1 MIKKRILKI
10 ILKICLAILLS
21 LILVITGY
29 LGYVLLSYS
38 RIEDNLPLTPI
49 SVNTDEKIE
58 NGKTYT
64 AFIQNLGFGAYTQ
77 NFTFFMDGGTESWA
91 ESEESVIECINKGI
105 ETAKAYSPDFLM
117 FQEVDFDSI
126 QIHNETPFFYII

>member
-1 MIKKRILKI
+1 MAKKDIRTALKVFI
-10 ILKICLAILLS
+10 GTILAI
-21 LILVITGY
+21 IIIVVCY

-38 RIEDNLPLTPI
+38 RIEDNLPLTPT

-77 NFTFFMDGGTESWA
+77 DFTFFMDGGTESWA
-91 ESEESVIECINKGI
+91 ESEETVISCINKGI
-105 ETAKAYSPDFLM
+105 ETAKAYSPDF
-117 FQEVDFDSI
+117 
-126 QIHNETPFFYII
+126 